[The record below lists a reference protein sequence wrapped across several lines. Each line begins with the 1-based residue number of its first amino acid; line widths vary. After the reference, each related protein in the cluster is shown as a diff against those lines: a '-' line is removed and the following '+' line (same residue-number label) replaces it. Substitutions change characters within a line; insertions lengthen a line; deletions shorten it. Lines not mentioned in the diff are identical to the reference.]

1 MDTDGIESVSPVLF
15 LLPGVRYREQISTVF
30 LIGYDPNQPFGQP
43 PRIVNGRSLDSDNEI
58 VVDNAFAVRMGV
70 SLGDT
75 VSIDDHQLVIVG
87 ISTNTNAFVIQYVFV
102 TVGRAQR
109 IAGIPGIVSAFMVC
123 VSDGHDILGIRRS
136 ILEELPGLEV
146 YDHAT
151 FVENNLKE
159 MESGML
165 PLLFIIA
172 VIAAVVLTVI
182 LSLLLSI
189 NILERR
195 KDYAVMKILGS
206 PDRMLVKSVL
216 GQAMMLGMSG
226 SAVGMALFFPLC
238 AAIELIAPEMS
249 PQSSMDQLFVVFL
262 SVSFISAFSSLIS
275 IQRLRGIYPL
285 EVFT

>member
-1 MDTDGIESVSPVLF
+1 
-15 LLPGVRYREQISTVF
+15 
-30 LIGYDPNQPFGQP
+30 
-43 PRIVNGRSLDSDNEI
+43 
-58 VVDNAFAVRMGV
+58 
-70 SLGDT
+70 
-75 VSIDDHQLVIVG
+75 
-87 ISTNTNAFVIQYVFV
+87 
-102 TVGRAQR
+102 
-109 IAGIPGIVSAFMVC
+109 
-123 VSDGHDILGIRRS
+123 
-136 ILEELPGLEV
+136 
-146 YDHAT
+146 
-151 FVENNLKE
+151 